1 MDEIYR
7 ALCEKFAEADMG
19 RYTVFYEDVL
29 LEVFP
34 EIERTRVALEAALT
48 RLTNEGCIDV
58 RYARGPAF
66 CLAYLK
72 PFTPPQDES
81 DSAEEVTIK
90 AEEARIA
97 DRKLTL
103 KVFAA
108 AFFGGALGGG
118 IFALIGGL
126 I

>member
-7 ALCEKFAEADMG
+7 ALCEKFAEADIG
-19 RYTVFYEDVL
+19 RYTVFYEDEL

-34 EIERTRVALEAALT
+34 ENERTRDALEAALT

-72 PFTPPQDES
+72 PFVPQESHDEETEEVALQ
-81 DSAEEVTIK
+81 AEET
-90 AEEARIA
+90 RIA
-97 DRKLTL
+97 DRKFAL

-126 I
+126 L

>member
-7 ALCEKFAEADMG
+7 ALCEKLAEADIG
-19 RYTVFYEDVL
+19 RYTVFYEDEL

-34 EIERTRVALEAALT
+34 ENERTRDALEAALT

-90 AEEARIA
+90 AEEARMA

>member
-7 ALCEKFAEADMG
+7 ALCEKFAEADIG
-19 RYTVFYEDVL
+19 RYTVFYEDEL

-34 EIERTRVALEAALT
+34 ENERTRDALEAALT

>member
-7 ALCEKFAEADMG
+7 ALCEKFAEADIG
-19 RYTVFYEDVL
+19 RYTVFYEDEL

-34 EIERTRVALEAALT
+34 ENERTRDALEAALT

-81 DSAEEVTIK
+81 DSAEDVTIK

>member
-7 ALCEKFAEADMG
+7 ALCEKFAEADIG
-19 RYTVFYEDVL
+19 RYTVFYEDEL

-34 EIERTRVALEAALT
+34 ENERTRDALEAALT

-72 PFTPPQDES
+72 PFTPPQDEA

>member
-7 ALCEKFAEADMG
+7 ALCEKFAEADIG
-19 RYTVFYEDVL
+19 RYTVFYEDEL

-34 EIERTRVALEAALT
+34 ENERTRDALEAALT

-90 AEEARIA
+90 A
-97 DRKLTL
+97 
-103 KVFAA
+103 
-108 AFFGGALGGG
+108 
-118 IFALIGGL
+118 
-126 I
+126 

>member
-7 ALCEKFAEADMG
+7 ALCEKFAEADIG
-19 RYTVFYEDVL
+19 RYTVFYEDEL

-34 EIERTRVALEAALT
+34 ENERTRDAEAALT

>member
-7 ALCEKFAEADMG
+7 ALCEKFAEADIG
-19 RYTVFYEDVL
+19 RYTVFYEDEL

-34 EIERTRVALEAALT
+34 ENERTRDALEAALT

-108 AFFGGALGGG
+108 AFFGSALGGG

>member
-1 MDEIYR
+1 MDEIYS
-7 ALCEKFAEADMG
+7 ALCEKFAEADIG
-19 RYTVFYEDVL
+19 RYTVFYEDEL

-34 EIERTRVALEAALT
+34 ENERTRDALEAALT

-90 AEEARIA
+90 AEGARIA

>member
-1 MDEIYR
+1 MDEIYS
-7 ALCEKFAEADMG
+7 ALCEKFAEADIG
-19 RYTVFYEDVL
+19 RYTVFYEDEL

-34 EIERTRVALEAALT
+34 ENERTRDALEAALT

>member
-1 MDEIYR
+1 
-7 ALCEKFAEADMG
+7 MG
-19 RYTVFYEDVL
+19 TVSNPVSN
-29 LEVFP
+29 
-34 EIERTRVALEAALT
+34 T
-48 RLTNEGCIDV
+48 V
-58 RYARGPAF
+58 RSATVNGVIRF
-66 CLAYLK
+66 RRIK

>member
-7 ALCEKFAEADMG
+7 ALCEKFAEADIG
-19 RYTVFYEDVL
+19 RYTVFYEDEL

-34 EIERTRVALEAALT
+34 ENERTRDALEAALT

-103 KVFAA
+103 KVFVA

>member
-7 ALCEKFAEADMG
+7 ALCEKFAEADIG
-19 RYTVFYEDVL
+19 RYTVFYEDEL

-34 EIERTRVALEAALT
+34 ENERTRDALEAALT

-97 DRKLTL
+97 DKKLTL

>member
-7 ALCEKFAEADMG
+7 TLCEKFAEADIG
-19 RYTVFYEDVL
+19 RYTVFYEDEL

-34 EIERTRVALEAALT
+34 ENERTRDALEAALT

-81 DSAEEVTIK
+81 DSAEEFTIK

>member
-7 ALCEKFAEADMG
+7 ALCEKFAEADIG
-19 RYTVFYEDVL
+19 RYTVFYEDEL

-34 EIERTRVALEAALT
+34 ENERTRDALEAALT

-90 AEEARIA
+90 AEEARMA

>member
-7 ALCEKFAEADMG
+7 ALCEKFDEADIG
-19 RYTVFYEDVL
+19 RYTVFYEDEL

-34 EIERTRVALEAALT
+34 ENERTRDALEAALT

>member
-7 ALCEKFAEADMG
+7 ALCEKFAEADIG
-19 RYTVFYEDVL
+19 RYTVFYEDEL

-34 EIERTRVALEAALT
+34 ENERTRDALEAAMT

-126 I
+126 V